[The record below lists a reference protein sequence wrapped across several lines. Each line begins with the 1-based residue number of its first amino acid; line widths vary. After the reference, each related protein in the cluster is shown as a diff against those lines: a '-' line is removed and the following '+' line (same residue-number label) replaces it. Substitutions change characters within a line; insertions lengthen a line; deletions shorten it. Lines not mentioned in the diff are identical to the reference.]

1 MLLSQ
6 EPVNLY
12 MTFAL
17 ISFGVTSL
25 SEKSCP
31 ILKDL
36 NTTLVFTFKSFPI
49 LHLFFFKLSD
59 TCPKYGATNTTYS
72 FSSSTFSPRFS
83 LNFLSGNLFRHLSK
97 IPLDNH
103 FS

>member
-25 SEKSCP
+25 SEKYCP

-49 LHLFFFKLSD
+49 LHI
-59 TCPKYGATNTTYS
+59 
-72 FSSSTFSPRFS
+72 FS
-83 LNFLSGNLFRHLSK
+83 LNCQTHVQNMGQPTPHIHFHLQPFLLVSH
-97 IPLDNH
+97 
-103 FS
+103 

>member
-12 MTFAL
+12 MTCAL

-25 SEKSCP
+25 SEKYCP

-36 NTTLVFTFKSFPI
+36 RDGPFDIQGRGGLG
-49 LHLFFFKLSD
+49 FF
-59 TCPKYGATNTTYS
+59 
-72 FSSSTFSPRFS
+72 
-83 LNFLSGNLFRHLSK
+83 
-97 IPLDNH
+97 
-103 FS
+103 